1 MVFAYQGSK
10 FYYERI
16 GKGMPILMLH
26 GLGADKELMKGC
38 LEPVLAKSHY
48 QRIYFDL
55 PGMGESDADF
65 SHCSADGILQV
76 LTAFIQENISGDFL
90 VMGQS
95 YGGYL
100 ARGVLSAFPEQVA
113 GLFLLCPVV
122 IPEREKRSLPLADSR
137 QKKIDVPFFQSLTPE
152 EQDYMEHI
160 MRINPLSYR
169 RVLAELISGS
179 PKANTEFI
187 AELFQNYR
195 FSFPL
200 EERIGMCQKPV
211 SVLTG
216 RQDKLTGYQDVWALL
231 ENYPKATFLVADMAG
246 HGLQIDQPEL
256 FSVLVKEWLKRVEE
270 EKESSV

>member
-1 MVFAYQGSK
+1 
-10 FYYERI
+10 
-16 GKGMPILMLH
+16 
-26 GLGADKELMKGC
+26 
-38 LEPVLAKSHY
+38 
-48 QRIYFDL
+48 
-55 PGMGESDADF
+55 
-65 SHCSADGILQV
+65 
-76 LTAFIQENISGDFL
+76 
-90 VMGQS
+90 
-95 YGGYL
+95 
-100 ARGVLSAFPEQVA
+100 
-113 GLFLLCPVV
+113 
-122 IPEREKRSLPLADSR
+122 
-137 QKKIDVPFFQSLTPE
+137 
-152 EQDYMEHI
+152 MEHI
-160 MRINPLSYR
+160 MRINPLSYQ

-187 AELFQNYR
+187 AELFQNYC

-200 EERIGMCQKPV
+200 EKRIGMCQKPV

>member
-16 GKGMPILMLH
+16 GEGMPILMLH
-26 GLGADKELMKGC
+26 GLGADRELMKGC
-38 LEPVLAKSHY
+38 LESVLAKSHY

-95 YGGYL
+95 CGGYL

-160 MRINPLSYR
+160 MRINPLSYQ

-216 RQDKLTGYQDVWALL
+216 RQDKITGYQDVWALL